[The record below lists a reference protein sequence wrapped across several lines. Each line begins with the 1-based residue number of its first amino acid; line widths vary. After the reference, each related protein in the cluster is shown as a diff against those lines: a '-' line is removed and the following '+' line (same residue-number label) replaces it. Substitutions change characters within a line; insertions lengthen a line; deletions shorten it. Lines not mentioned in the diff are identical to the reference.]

1 MKCQKYSAGQLDQRT
16 KSAINHRKR
25 NISEHA
31 QEPPVRDRRFLTNIN
46 KTIIFTTTI
55 SILSIIGTLVVQL
68 RGQNNLEKGCSYL
81 DPILI
86 DVMAFLVALFLVIE
100 GIHSIFKNKEEP
112 LKNQITRSVRIAIGL
127 TIFAIHI
134 LQFIHK

>member
-1 MKCQKYSAGQLDQRT
+1 MK
-16 KSAINHRKR
+16 N
-25 NISEHA
+25 
-31 QEPPVRDRRFLTNIN
+31 FN

-55 SILSIIGTLVVQL
+55 SILSVIGTLIIQL
-68 RGQNNLEKGCSYL
+68 RGQNSVGKGCSYL

-86 DVMAFLVALFLVIE
+86 DIMAFLVAVFLIIE
-100 GIHSIFKNKEEP
+100 GTYSIFKNKEEP

-127 TIFAIHI
+127 TILTIHI

>member
-1 MKCQKYSAGQLDQRT
+1 MKCQKYSAGQLEQRT
-16 KSAINHRKR
+16 KLGIHYRKR

-46 KTIIFTTTI
+46 KTIIFTTTL
-55 SILSIIGTLVVQL
+55 SILSVIGTLIIQL
-68 RGQNNLEKGCSYL
+68 RGQNNVEKGCSYL

-86 DVMAFLVALFLVIE
+86 DIMAFLVTLFLIIE
-100 GIHSIFKNKEEP
+100 GIYSIFKNKEEP
-112 LKNQITRSVRIAIGL
+112 LKNQITRSIRIAIGL
-127 TIFAIHI
+127 TILTIHI